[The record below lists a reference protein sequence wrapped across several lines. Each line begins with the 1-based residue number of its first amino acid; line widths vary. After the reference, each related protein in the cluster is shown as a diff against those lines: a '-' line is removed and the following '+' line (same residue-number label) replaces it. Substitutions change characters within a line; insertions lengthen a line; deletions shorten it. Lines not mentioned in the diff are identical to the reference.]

1 MTENAPIPEAI
12 LAAGEVAILA
22 GRALA
27 QTVQEPLVEAE
38 TPAYLRLVTGMIR
51 HVCRGDPHMN
61 EPRSIRRP
69 ATWTAALILLA
80 AISCESEPQERRPI
94 VTLGDQLY
102 HEADQIKLLYR
113 QMQELSPAV
122 PPDLL
127 AVFDSTLADMSNSV
141 TALEETA
148 AGWEDA
154 EQAAVQMAEYVEDQL
169 MMERPPPGMGY
180 MEYVMEYIPAAK
192 RDAYRSAKELQDA
205 LFSRDQVVA
214 LIIQAQQARAE
225 TSDLYLRVGGGN

>member
-12 LAAGEVAILA
+12 LAAGEVAVLA

-27 QTVQEPLVEAE
+27 QTVREPLVEAE
-38 TPAYLRLVTGMIR
+38 TPAYLRLVTGMTR
-51 HVCRGDPHMN
+51 RLCRGDPHMN

-102 HEADQIKLLYR
+102 HEADQTKLLYG

-127 AVFDSTLADMSNSV
+127 AVFDSTLAHMSNSV

-148 AGWEDA
+148 SGWEAA
-154 EQAAVQMAEYVEDQL
+154 EQAAVQMAEHVEDQL
-169 MMERPPPGMGY
+169 MMERPPPGMGR

-214 LIIQAQQARAE
+214 LIIQAQQARAAA
-225 TSDLYLRVGGGN
+225 SDLYLRVGGGN

>member
-12 LAAGEVAILA
+12 LAAGEVAVLA

-27 QTVQEPLVEAE
+27 QTVREPLVEAE
-38 TPAYLRLVTGMIR
+38 TPAYLRLVTGMTR
-51 HVCRGDPHMN
+51 HPCRADPHMN

-102 HEADQIKLLYR
+102 HEADQTKLLYG

-127 AVFDSTLADMSNSV
+127 AVFDSTLAHMSNSV

-148 AGWEDA
+148 SGWEAA
-154 EQAAVQMAEYVEDQL
+154 EQAAVQMAEHVEDQL
-169 MMERPPPGMGY
+169 MMERPPPGMGR

-214 LIIQAQQARAE
+214 LIIQAQQARAA

>member
-1 MTENAPIPEAI
+1 
-12 LAAGEVAILA
+12 
-22 GRALA
+22 
-27 QTVQEPLVEAE
+27 
-38 TPAYLRLVTGMIR
+38 
-51 HVCRGDPHMN
+51 MN

-102 HEADQIKLLYR
+102 HEADQTKLLYG

-127 AVFDSTLADMSNSV
+127 AVFDSTLAHMSNSV

-148 AGWEDA
+148 AGWEAA
-154 EQAAVQMAEYVEDQL
+154 EQAAVQMAEYVEAQL
-169 MMERPPPGMGY
+169 MIENPPPGMGR
-180 MEYVMEYIPAAK
+180 MEYAMEYIPAAK

-214 LIIQAQQARAE
+214 LIIQAQQARAAA
-225 TSDLYLRVGGGN
+225 SDLYLRVGGGN